1 MPIHIGHIIQAE
13 VELKRLTQKEFGALI
28 HKNEKTVPD
37 IYNRATMSID
47 LLVAISVALKKD
59 FIKFF
64 YDAEPM
70 KSIRDD
76 ETILLKSEIQKIM
89 QEKIT
94 LERELA
100 LMQNLVESQKET
112 ICFAKEQLD
121 HYKSK
126 LLEFSGNKPGLSAI

>member
-1 MPIHIGHIIQAE
+1 
-13 VELKRLTQKEFGALI
+13 
-28 HKNEKTVPD
+28 
-37 IYNRATMSID
+37 MSID